1 MNNKIRILHVQW
13 EGSMGGL
20 PKFVAELLSTQK
32 EDPELEVAIC
42 YAREGGPF
50 YQKVCSLGLP
60 VYTLGLKNGYSIASI
75 RKFYQFLQEK
85 KFDII
90 HLHNVSTAFF
100 MGAWLAGKKNRPHL
114 IYVDHGVLVGRWG
127 ANLKARLA
135 HRLYTRP
142 MLRWFCN
149 HLFDRCI
156 VNSKFTESSLLELGV
171 APVKIVQIYHGI
183 NWNEVVANKSRD
195 HMRAELNVDASDFL
209 IGIVSRLSAY
219 KRVER
224 FIEVAQRLG
233 NLSRVK
239 FIIVGG
245 GPEYDR
251 LQKMANGY
259 GLNGKLQFLGERK
272 DAYDLMN
279 AFDLFIFTSTG
290 EAWPRTTAEALA
302 LGVPVLTFK
311 DGGGAIEIVDH
322 GVNSFIV
329 TDESEA
335 AAVIKEII
343 SDKNKYAQ
351 VKMGCGRKSDK
362 FDVNNFAKNIKEL
375 VYKKF

>member
-1 MNNKIRILHVQW
+1 MNKKIKILHVCW
-13 EGSMGGL
+13 EGCMGGL
-20 PKFVAELLSTQK
+20 PKFVAELISIQK
-32 EDPELEVAIC
+32 DDAELDVAVC

-50 YQKVCSLGLP
+50 YQKVCSLGIP
-60 VYTLGLKNGYSIASI
+60 VYTLNLKNGYSISSI

-100 MGAWLAGKKNRPHL
+100 MGALLAGKENRAHL

-135 HRLYTRP
+135 HRCYTRP

-149 HLFDRCI
+149 HRFDRCI
-156 VNSKFTESSLLELGV
+156 VNSKFTEASLLKLGV
-171 APVKIVQIYHGI
+171 APAKIVQIYHGI
-183 NWNEVVANKSRD
+183 NWNDVVVNKPREQ
-195 HMRAELNVDASDFL
+195 MRAELNVDASDFL

-224 FIEVAQRLG
+224 FIEVAQRLQ

-245 GPEYDR
+245 GPEYER

-259 GLNGKLQFLGERK
+259 GLNGRLQLLGERK

-279 AFDLFIFTSTG
+279 AFDLFVFTSTG

-322 GVNSFIV
+322 GVNGFIV

-343 SDKNKYAQ
+343 SDKNKYAHL
-351 VKMGCGRKSDK
+351 KMGCGQKLDK
-362 FDVNNFAKNIKEL
+362 FDVDHFAKNIKEQ
-375 VYKKF
+375 VYTRL